1 MAENKIIKYQEKD
14 FELVISMAKKLFSDY
29 EEHLLRR
36 DMTNALKKSS
46 HQCYLALQSNTTAGF
61 AIASIRTDYVEGASG
76 SPTGY
81 LEAIFV
87 EEKFR
92 GFGIAKLLLESCEN
106 WAKEKGC
113 TEMGSDTWLKN
124 EEAQKFHEAIGFKED
139 DRLVHYIK
147 EI

>member
-1 MAENKIIKYQEKD
+1 MTENKIIKYQEKD
-14 FELVISMAKKLFSDY
+14 FESVITMAKKLFSDY
-29 EEHLLRR
+29 DEKLLRR
-36 DMTNALKKSS
+36 DMIHALRKSS
-46 HQCYLALQSNTTAGF
+46 HQCYLALQSNTAAGF
-61 AIASIRTDYVEGASG
+61 AIVSIRTDYVEGSSG
-76 SPTGY
+76 SPTSY

-92 GFGIAKLLLESCEN
+92 GSGLAKLLLQTCEN

-124 EEAQKFHEAIGFKED
+124 EEAQKFHESIGFKED